1 MKKTESNKALR
12 KLAEKFL
19 ATKVRNTNEFSEMTV
34 REMICELQ
42 VQQVE
47 LEIQNDELRNT
58 QTTLEELKNHFE
70 ELYLF
75 APVGYLTLS
84 SKREVLEENNMALKL
99 LGGPRGTLIKKDFL
113 CFIAPE
119 DQAIVMQT
127 LESHDPD
134 HFLQDIKV
142 HHHPPGVQFIDIKVR
157 VENLKLSPERYY
169 KMILSDCTERNR
181 MQSKLNN
188 SQQELKLQFEILSQ
202 KNAALQELMG
212 QIETGKNRIKESVTF
227 NAEKLLLPL
236 IKRIKNGK
244 NRPSNKSLE
253 LLETNVSKI
262 TSQFGLKISKELATL
277 SGKEIEISNMVRAGF
292 TSKEISNSLGVS
304 IKTIET
310 HRKNIRKKLGIKNN
324 KINLASYLNSI

>member
-1 MKKTESNKALR
+1 MEKTESNKALR

-19 ATKVRNTNEFSEMTV
+19 ATKVRKTKEFSEMTV

-47 LEIQNDELRNT
+47 LEMQNDELRNT
-58 QTTLEELKNHFE
+58 QTTLEELKDHYE

-75 APVGYLTLS
+75 APVGYLTLN
-84 SKREVLEENNMALKL
+84 SKREVLEENKMAVKL
-99 LGGPRGTLIKKDFL
+99 LGGPRGTLVKKDFL

-127 LESHDPD
+127 LESHDRD
-134 HFLQDIKV
+134 KSVQNIKV
-142 HHHPPGVQFIDIKVR
+142 HHHPPGVQFID
-157 VENLKLSPERYY
+157 LKIRIEKQELSPERYC
-169 KMILSDCTERNR
+169 KMILSDCTERNQ
-181 MQSKLNN
+181 MQKKLGT
-188 SQQELKLQFEILSQ
+188 SQQELKLQLEIMSQ

-212 QIETGKNRIKESVTF
+212 QVETGKSRIKESVTF

-236 IKRIKNGK
+236 IKRIKNSK

-253 LLETNVSKI
+253 LLEVNVGKI
-262 TSQFGLKISKELATL
+262 TSQFGLRMSRELAKL
-277 SGKEIEISNMVRAGF
+277 SGKEIEISNMSRAGF

-304 IKTIET
+304 IKTVET
-310 HRKNIRKKLGIKNN
+310 HRKNIRKKLGIKNS
-324 KINLASYLNSI
+324 KVNLTSFLNSI